1 MKKTRVLA
9 AAAAV
14 VVVLAVFSVLGRGDA
29 ILTALGLND
38 AMTEAEYIET
48 LDMLSDEIYTLQAKT
63 DMIDADDTEG
73 AKAHIEELKAPFNSF
88 AAIDNPPG
96 DFADGHAKIQSGCQA
111 IVEYL
116 DLVKD
121 IVGETDE
128 DKLASA
134 AERMTDKLSF
144 AMEQL
149 REGTGMVEEAIG

>member
-9 AAAAV
+9 AAAGV
-14 VVVLAVFSVLGRGDA
+14 VVVLAFFSVLGRGDA

-38 AMTEAEYIET
+38 AMTEAEYIEA
-48 LDMLSDEIYTLQAKT
+48 LDSLSDEIYTLQAKT

-73 AKAHIEELKAPFNSF
+73 AKAHIEELKAPFDSF
-88 AAIDNPPG
+88 AAIDNPPE

-134 AERMTDKLSF
+134 AERMTDKLAF